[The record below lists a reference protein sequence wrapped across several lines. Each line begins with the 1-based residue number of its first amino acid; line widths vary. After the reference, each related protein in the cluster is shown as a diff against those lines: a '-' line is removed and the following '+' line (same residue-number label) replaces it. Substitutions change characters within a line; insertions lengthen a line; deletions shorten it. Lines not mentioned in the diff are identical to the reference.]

1 MNRVVKSVATLVIAL
16 HLPVVAVV
24 CADTNSAEIDRQAT
38 QIYQDVMSPF
48 CPGRALNDCPSS
60 KAHELKAKIRSQ
72 LEAGVPAERVLDD
85 ILAEYGEQYRAVPL
99 YRGFG
104 RVAWAAPVVFI
115 MLGLG
120 LALYVVARRSRAV
133 VSDDGKKQAPLSD
146 EMRRKIENEL
156 AKLE

>member
-1 MNRVVKSVATLVIAL
+1 
-16 HLPVVAVV
+16 
-24 CADTNSAEIDRQAT
+24 
-38 QIYQDVMSPF
+38 
-48 CPGRALNDCPSS
+48 
-60 KAHELKAKIRSQ
+60 
-72 LEAGVPAERVLDD
+72 
-85 ILAEYGEQYRAVPL
+85 
-99 YRGFG
+99 
-104 RVAWAAPVVFI
+104 